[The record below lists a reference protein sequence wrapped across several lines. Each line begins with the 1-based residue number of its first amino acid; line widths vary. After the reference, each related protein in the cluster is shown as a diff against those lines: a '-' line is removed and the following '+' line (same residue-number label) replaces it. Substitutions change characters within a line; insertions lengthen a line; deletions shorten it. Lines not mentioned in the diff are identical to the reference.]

1 MKDFIESAIQS
12 KKIVVLLSFQIIF
25 LDKSD
30 NYDYMSIPSEIRH
43 FQ

>member
-12 KKIVVLLSFQIIF
+12 KKNCCVAFF